1 MDVRMHPALPMPAPE
16 FRALHSEERSYLL
29 EWQTR
34 VRAIGIDAVQDLAP
48 RPWPCPIADTVI
60 GIYKLRD
67 ELASWLVVGHAGWW
81 AVSCRDDGSVSQSL
95 GSLADALALVYQLG
109 TRQRGMQPLGP
120 RLVE

>member
-1 MDVRMHPALPMPAPE
+1 MHPALPMPAAE
-16 FRALHSEERSYLL
+16 FRALQSEERSYLL

-60 GIYKLRD
+60 GIYKLGD

-81 AVSCRDDGSVSQSL
+81 AVSRRDDGSVSQSL

-109 TRQRGMQPLGP
+109 TRQLGTQQLGL